1 MAIFYANIFIV
12 YGGAGY
18 HNECMTHCA
27 INITDERGKS
37 RIGSEV
43 YRYAQ
48 HRSRSTNI
56 CCPFKSGKRVA
67 SGIRLLARVKFSR
80 LPIAI
85 LRVSARRICISRRH
99 GALQI
104 MTASF
109 IERTNNLNNRWR

>member
-1 MAIFYANIFIV
+1 MTVFYANVFIV

-18 HNECMTHCA
+18 HNECMTHYA

-37 RIGSEV
+37 RISSEV

-85 LRVSARRICISRRH
+85 LRILRICTQDLHLAQAWSL
-99 GALQI
+99 A
-104 MTASF
+104 
-109 IERTNNLNNRWR
+109 NNDSKLYRKNK